1 MEYMEKDFINGAHT
15 YGPTNFCTI
24 LFNYNIMSSSNLEVI
39 ELLSK
44 YYPPR
49 NVSVVL
55 VELLSNNVKDPTV
68 FKNFIEV
75 LGNISPLH
83 YLYNKIDIIN
93 GWSNKVIVSINVNKL
108 KTHNLELTTS

>member
-1 MEYMEKDFINGAHT
+1 MGYMEKDFINGATT
-15 YGPTNFCTI
+15 YGPTIFSRI

-44 YYPPR
+44 FFSPR

-55 VELLSNNVKDPTV
+55 VELLSNNMKDPTI
-68 FKNFIEV
+68 FTKFIDV

-83 YLYNKIDIIN
+83 YLYKKIDIIN
-93 GWSNKVIVSINVNKL
+93 GW
-108 KTHNLELTTS
+108 